1 MRGRI
6 VAAAIGRGGGGLL
19 LVQGDRKHGAGRL
32 GGSLGLS
39 SAIASQP
46 IHQVRGVIGR
56 FPGGAF
62 RMGGGP
68 MGVGLAMIVVVLFG
82 MKMLKRRLAKGDQ
95 QDRSNAEMEGG
106 PHFV

>member
-1 MRGRI
+1 
-6 VAAAIGRGGGGLL
+6 
-19 LVQGDRKHGAGRL
+19 
-32 GGSLGLS
+32 
-39 SAIASQP
+39 
-46 IHQVRGVIGR
+46 
-56 FPGGAF
+56 
-62 RMGGGP
+62 MGGGP